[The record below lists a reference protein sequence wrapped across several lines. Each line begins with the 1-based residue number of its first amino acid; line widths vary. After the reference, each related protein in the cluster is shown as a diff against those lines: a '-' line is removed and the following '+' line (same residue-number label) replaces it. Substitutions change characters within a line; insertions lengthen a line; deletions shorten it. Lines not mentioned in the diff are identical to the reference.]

1 MRSCVSRLVLCT
13 IAGLVGILRAAPPN
27 PIDTLVETEREF
39 ARTAAAKGWRD
50 AFLDYFADDA
60 IALGGEVAPARPGI
74 LARPSQPAS
83 AVSLAWEPRTGDI
96 ASSGELGWLTGPS
109 TFIDRTDANGQPRYG
124 NYLTIWKRGADGRWR
139 VFIDIGTS
147 TPAPVTFADGFVRA
161 RMPSRY
167 AGAADRS
174 STTASLL
181 DADRRLNDAIAR
193 GDVAHA
199 YGTVVSPDA
208 RLHRNGSG
216 TMPVV
221 GASAIATWLT
231 AHPAG
236 DRFTTTTG
244 ETSTAGDLGYVYG
257 TYLPA
262 DGSVRGGYLRVWARA
277 ADGRWLL
284 EADTIVP
291 PPASR

>member
-1 MRSCVSRLVLCT
+1 MPSRVSRLVLCV
-13 IAGLVGILRAAPPN
+13 IAGLAGILRAAPPD

-74 LARPSQPAS
+74 LARPSRPAS
-83 AVSLAWEPRTGDI
+83 EVSLLWEPRTGDI

-109 TFIDRTDANGQPRYG
+109 TFIDHTDANGQPRYG
-124 NYLTIWKRGADGRWR
+124 NYLTIWKRGTDGRWR

-147 TPAPVTFADGFVRA
+147 TPSPVTFADGFVRA

-167 AGAADRS
+167 AGAEDRS
-174 STTASLL
+174 SATASLR
-181 DADRRLNDAIAR
+181 DADRQLNEVIARDDVARAYGAIA
-193 GDVAHA
+193 A
-199 YGTVVSPDA
+199 PDA

-216 TMPVV
+216 TMPAV
-221 GASAIATWLT
+221 GPAAIATWLT
-231 AHPAG
+231 AYRSD

-244 ETSTAGDLGYVYG
+244 ETSAAGDLGYVYG

-262 DGSVRGGYLRVWARA
+262 SGSPRGGYLRVWARA
-277 ADGRWLL
+277 ADGRWRL
-284 EADTIVP
+284 EADAIVP
-291 PPASR
+291 PAPR